1 VLMEVKTSNVILQK
15 KKNESGSQKYEA

>member
-15 KKNESGSQKYEA
+15 RKNESGSQKNEA